1 MQAFWHFMA
10 IYGILAFL
18 PGPTGQ
24 TGQSGQTGQTGQTVK
39 LDFPG
44 NLSWTAILAMFFFI
58 QVLGT
63 KRIRNV
69 ETK

>member
-24 TGQSGQTGQTGQTVK
+24 TGQSGQTGQTVK

-44 NLSWTAILAMFFFI
+44 NLSWRAILAMFFFI
-58 QVLGT
+58 QALGT
-63 KRIRNV
+63 KRIRSV